1 MPSALSL
8 QHTKNAA
15 MALMATYIAFAVKVF
30 TPGREKGANTARMK
44 GEGGACVGVL
54 WGQQNKALVAQA
66 KDPRKKG
73 EGEEANS
80 RLVKEGG
87 IGRFSHPC

>member
-54 WGQQNKALVAQA
+54 WGQQIRHWLLRQKT
-66 KDPRKKG
+66 PERKGKG
-73 EGEEANS
+73 KRPIVGW
-80 RLVKEGG
+80 
-87 IGRFSHPC
+87 